1 MNGEPVESIPALR
14 GQLARIRAEKKTV
27 GLVPTM
33 GALHAGHGSLIERA
47 RIECDWIVVSIFV
60 NPLQFGPGEDF
71 QSYPRDMSADLEF
84 CEQLGVD
91 TVFAPLRE
99 VMYPDEERT
108 FVEVEGLGDYL
119 CGSRRP
125 GHFRGVATV
134 VLKLFNIVRPDRAY
148 FGEKDAQ
155 QLKIIERM
163 VRDLNLPVTI
173 VSVPTVREEDG
184 LAVSS
189 RNRYMT
195 PEQRE
200 AAPVLFRALTAA
212 RARIDAGERD
222 SAATKRAALDLL
234 EKEPRATV
242 EYVEVVDP
250 DEMRPVERVEGT
262 VRVAAAIRIG
272 STRLIDNMLCG
283 GK

>member
-1 MNGEPVESIPALR
+1 MSAQVIEAISTLR
-14 GQLARIRAEKKTV
+14 EQLALVRSERNTV

-33 GALHAGHGSLIERA
+33 GALHAGHRKLIEQA
-47 RIECDWIVVSIFV
+47 RRECDWVVVSIFV
-60 NPLQFGPGEDF
+60 NPLQFGPGEDY
-71 QSYPRDMSADLEF
+71 QSYPRDLATDLEF

-91 TVFAPLRE
+91 TVFAPPPN
-99 VMYPDEERT
+99 VMYPEQQHT
-108 FVEVEGLGDYL
+108 FVNVEGLSEYL
-119 CGSRRP
+119 CGPHRP

-134 VLKLFNIVRPDRAY
+134 VLKLFNIVQPDRAY

-163 VRDLNLPVTI
+163 VSDLNLPVAV
-173 VSVPTVREEDG
+173 VSVPTVREPDG

-195 PEQRE
+195 SDQRK
-200 AAPVLFRALTAA
+200 AATVLYRALTAA
-212 RARIDAGERD
+212 RNQIDEGETD
-222 SAATKRAALDLL
+222 PEAVKQAALDVL
-234 EKEPRATV
+234 EREPQATV
-242 EYVEVVDP
+242 EYLEVVDTE
-250 DEMRPVERVEGT
+250 EMHPVRKIKGA
-262 VRVAAAIRIG
+262 VRVAGAVRIG

>member
-1 MNGEPVESIPALR
+1 MSTQVIEAISALR
-14 GQLARIRAEKKTV
+14 EQLAVVRSERSTI

-33 GALHAGHGSLIERA
+33 GALHAGHRKLIEQA
-47 RIECDWIVVSIFV
+47 RGECDWVVVSIFV

-71 QSYPRDMSADLEF
+71 QNYPRDMAADLEI
-84 CEQLGVD
+84 CDQLGVD
-91 TVFAPLRE
+91 TVFAPSAG
-99 VMYPDEERT
+99 VMYPEQQRT

-119 CGSRRP
+119 CGPHRP

-134 VLKLFNIVRPDRAY
+134 VLKLFNIVQPDRAY

-155 QLKIIERM
+155 QLKIIEQM
-163 VRDLNLPVTI
+163 SRDLNLPVAI
-173 VSVPTVREEDG
+173 ASVPTVREPDG

-195 PEQRE
+195 SQQRK
-200 AAPVLFRALTAA
+200 AANVLYRALTAA
-212 RARIDAGERD
+212 RNRIENGEAD
-222 SAATKRAALDLL
+222 PAAAKQAALEILAR
-234 EKEPRATV
+234 EPLATV
-242 EYVEVVDP
+242 EYLEVVDP
-250 DEMRPVERVEGT
+250 EEMRPVPRIKGA
-262 VRVAAAIRIG
+262 VRVAAAVRIG